1 MKTAGTTLIEPAIA
15 AAAAAADNTALQPY
29 LDEFVRLAP
38 ERMAEPTRVAEM
50 RRRAIERF
58 AAVGFPARDEEEW
71 RFTNVAPI
79 VKASFRPVSN
89 ESLGMEA
96 IAPVVFAGV
105 AARLTFV
112 DGRFSPALS
121 FVGDLPAGVFVGR
134 LAEAIE
140 AQREEVTEHLGA
152 HRPGDG
158 PDTHAFAALN
168 AALFRDGACIL
179 LPRSARIEAP
189 IHLVFVAS
197 GGTMSFPRNLIVL
210 GVDAQATVVETYTG
224 VPGNPGDTGASL
236 GPSLTV
242 PVTEIAALADANL
255 KHVKVQR
262 EALDAFHIAAFELH
276 QERSSRVA
284 SHSISLGGGL
294 VRNDLHAVLA
304 GEGADCVLNG
314 LYLVE
319 GRQLVDNHMKVEH
332 AAAHCDSH
340 ELYKGVLDGKSRAVF
355 NGLIHVHQGAQK
367 TDAKQSNRNLL
378 LSGEAIANSNPQLE
392 IYADDVKCTHG
403 STVGQ
408 LDEDAIFYLRSRG
421 IGIEAARSLLTYAFA
436 SELVERIPVE
446 PVRHALE
453 EFLFSRLPGG
463 EVVRQAV

>member
-1 MKTAGTTLIEPAIA
+1 MSTTLIE
-15 AAAAAADNTALQPY
+15 TAGATGTSLQPY
-29 LDEFVRLAP
+29 LDEAARLAP
-38 ERMAEPTRVAEM
+38 ERAAEPTRVAEM

-58 AAVGFPARDEEEW
+58 AAVGFPTLREEEW

-79 VKASFRPVSN
+79 VRSSFRPASD
-89 ESLGMEA
+89 EAPELGLEA
-96 IAPVVFAGV
+96 IAPSLFAGA

-112 DGRFSPALS
+112 DGRFAPALS

-140 AQREEVTEHLGA
+140 AQREEITEHLGA
-152 HRPGDG
+152 HRPGDA

-168 AALFRDGACIL
+168 AALFRDGACLL
-179 LPRSARIEAP
+179 LPRGARIEAP
-189 IHLVFVAS
+189 IHLVFVATT
-197 GGTMSFPRNLIVL
+197 GAMSFPRNLIFL

-224 VPGNPGDTGASL
+224 IGGTGGA
-236 GPSLTV
+236 SLTV
-242 PVTEIAALADANL
+242 PVTEIVTLADANL
-255 KHVKVQR
+255 RHVKVQR
-262 EALDAFHIAAFELH
+262 EALDAFHVAAFELY
-276 QERSSRVA
+276 QERSSRVS

-319 GRQLVDNHMKVEH
+319 GRQRVDNHMKVEH
-332 AAAHCDSH
+332 AAPHCESH
-340 ELYKGVLDGKSRAVF
+340 ELYKGVLDGNSRAVF
-355 NGLIHVHQGAQK
+355 NGLIYVHPGAQK

-378 LSGEAIANSNPQLE
+378 LSGDAIANSNPQLE

-446 PVRHALE
+446 PVRRALE

>member
-1 MKTAGTTLIEPAIA
+1 MNTPSIEPAA
-15 AAAAAADNTALQPY
+15 VAGSPAQPY
-29 LDEFVRLAP
+29 LDEFARLAT
-38 ERMAEPTRVAEM
+38 ERTTEPTRIAEM
-50 RRRAIERF
+50 RRRAIEHF
-58 AAVGFPARDEEEW
+58 SAVGFPARDEEEW

-79 VKASFRPVSN
+79 VRSSFRS
-89 ESLGMEA
+89 ESLETVGLGMEA
-96 IAPVVFAGV
+96 IAPSVFAGA

-112 DGRFSPALS
+112 DGRFAPALS

-140 AQREEVTEHLGA
+140 AQREEVDEHLGA
-152 HRPGDG
+152 HRPGDSA
-158 PDTHAFAALN
+158 DTHAFAALN

-179 LPRSARIEAP
+179 LPRGTRVEAP

-224 VPGNPGDTGASL
+224 IGGTAGGSPL
-236 GPSLTV
+236 GQSLTV
-242 PVTEIAALADANL
+242 PVTEIAALADSNL

-262 EALDAFHIAAFELH
+262 EMLDAFHVAAFELH

-284 SHSISLGGGL
+284 SHSISLGGGI

-340 ELYKGVLDGKSRAVF
+340 ELYKGVLDGKARAVF
-355 NGLIHVHQGAQK
+355 NGLIHVHPGAQK

-378 LSGEAIANSNPQLE
+378 LSAEAIANSNPQLE

>member
-1 MKTAGTTLIEPAIA
+1 MNTMSTLSTLKMPSTTLIETASA
-15 AAAAAADNTALQPY
+15 AAGNSTQPF
-29 LDEFVRLAP
+29 LDEFARLAA
-38 ERMAEPTRVAEM
+38 ERVAEPTRVAEM

-58 AAVGFPARDEEEW
+58 AAVGFPSTREEEW

-79 VKASFRPVSN
+79 ARASFRPASDQA
-89 ESLGMEA
+89 SGLGLDS
-96 IAPVVFAGV
+96 IAPWVFAGT
-105 AARLTFV
+105 AARLTFI
-112 DGRFSPALS
+112 DGRFEPALS
-121 FVGDLPAGVFVGR
+121 FVGDLPGGVFVGR

-140 AQREEVTEHLGA
+140 AQREEVSQHLGE
-152 HRPGDG
+152 HRPGDRA
-158 PDTHAFAALN
+158 DSHAFAALN
-168 AALFRDGACIL
+168 AALFGDGACLL
-179 LPRSARIEAP
+179 LPRGVQIEAP
-189 IHLVFVAS
+189 IHLVFVAT
-197 GGTMSFPRNLIVL
+197 GGAMSFPRNLIVL
-210 GVDAQATVVETYTG
+210 SEDSQATVVETYAG
-224 VPGNPGDTGASL
+224 IAGAGGS
-236 GPSLTV
+236 SLTV
-242 PVTEIAALADANL
+242 PVTEIVVGAYANL
-255 KHVKVQR
+255 RHVKVQR
-262 EALDAFHIAAFELH
+262 EALDAFHVAAFELH

-284 SHSISLGGGL
+284 SHSISLGGGI

-319 GRQLVDNHMKVEH
+319 GRQRVDNHMKVEH
-332 AAAHCDSH
+332 AAAHCESH
-340 ELYKGVLDGKSRAVF
+340 ELYKGILDGKSRAVF
-355 NGLIHVHQGAQK
+355 NGLIHVHPGAQK

-378 LSGEAIANSNPQLE
+378 LSSEAIANSNPQLE

-421 IGIEAARSLLTYAFA
+421 IGLEAAQSLLTYAFA

>member
-1 MKTAGTTLIEPAIA
+1 MTTLIE
-15 AAAAAADNTALQPY
+15 TATASSTQPY
-29 LDEFVRLAP
+29 LDEFARLAA
-38 ERMAEPTRVAEM
+38 ERVAEPTRVAEM

-58 AAVGFPARDEEEW
+58 AAVGFPSLREEDW
-71 RFTNVAPI
+71 RFTNIAPI
-79 VKASFRPVSN
+79 VKASFHPASAHG
-89 ESLGMEA
+89 LGIEA
-96 IAPVVFAGV
+96 IAPSVFAGC

-112 DGRFSPALS
+112 DGRFSPTLS
-121 FVGDLPAGVFVGR
+121 FVGDLPEGVFVGR

-140 AQREEVTEHLGA
+140 AQREEVSEHLGE
-152 HRPGDG
+152 HCPGDRG
-158 PDTHAFAALN
+158 DTHAFAALN
-168 AALFRDGACIL
+168 AALFSDGACIL

-189 IHLVFVAS
+189 IHLVFVAT
-197 GGTMSFPRNLIVL
+197 GGAMSFPRNLIVL

-224 VPGNPGDTGASL
+224 IPGKPEDTGASL
-236 GPSLTV
+236 GESLTV
-242 PVTEIAALADANL
+242 PVTEIVTLADANL
-255 KHVKVQR
+255 RHVKLQR
-262 EALDAFHIAAFELH
+262 ETLDAFHVAAFDLY

-284 SHSISLGGGL
+284 SHSISLGGGI

-319 GRQLVDNHMKVEH
+319 GRQLVDNHMTVEH

-340 ELYKGVLDGKSRAVF
+340 ELYKGVLDGKARAVF
-355 NGLIHVHQGAQK
+355 NGLIHVHPGAQK

-408 LDEDAIFYLRSRG
+408 LDEDAVFYLRSRG

>member
-1 MKTAGTTLIEPAIA
+1 MNATLVSTTSIEPASPASITA
-15 AAAAAADNTALQPY
+15 AGGPLQPY
-29 LDEFVRLAP
+29 LAEFARLAA
-38 ERMAEPTRVAEM
+38 ERTAEPTRVAEM

-58 AAVGFPARDEEEW
+58 AAVGFPTRDEEEW

-79 VKASFRPVSN
+79 VRASFRPASDDASGLSI
-89 ESLGMEA
+89 ESV
-96 IAPVVFAGV
+96 APWVFAGA

-112 DGRFSPALS
+112 DGRFAPTLS
-121 FVGDLPAGVFVGR
+121 FVGDLPDGVFVGR

-140 AQREEVTEHLGA
+140 AQREEVSQHLGE
-152 HRPGDG
+152 HRPGNRA
-158 PDTHAFAALN
+158 DTHAFAALN
-168 AALFRDGACIL
+168 AALFRDGACLL
-179 LPRSARIEAP
+179 LPRGARIEAP
-189 IHLVFVAS
+189 IQLLHVAT

-210 GVDAQATVVETYTG
+210 GEDAQATVVETYGGIGGRAGIETG
-224 VPGNPGDTGASL
+224 E
-236 GPSLTV
+236 SLTV
-242 PVTEIAALADANL
+242 PVTEIVANANANL
-255 KHVKVQR
+255 RHVKVQR
-262 EALDAFHIAAFELH
+262 EEREAFHVAAFELH

-284 SHSISLGGGL
+284 SHSISLGGGI

-319 GRQLVDNHMKVEH
+319 GRQLVDNHMRVEH

-340 ELYKGVLDGKSRAVF
+340 ELYKGVLDGKARAVF
-355 NGLIHVHQGAQK
+355 NGLIHVHPETQK
-367 TDAKQSNRNLL
+367 TDAKQSNHNLL
-378 LSGEAIANSNPQLE
+378 LSSEAIANSNPQLE

-408 LDEDAIFYLRSRG
+408 LNEDAIFYLRSRG

-453 EFLFSRLPGG
+453 EFLFARLPGG

>member
-1 MKTAGTTLIEPAIA
+1 MPGATLIETAPATA
-15 AAAAAADNTALQPY
+15 ASAPY
-29 LDEFVRLAP
+29 LAEFARLAA
-38 ERMAEPTRVAEM
+38 ERAAEPTRVAEM

-58 AAVGFPARDEEEW
+58 EAIGFPSTRQEDW

-79 VKASFRPVSN
+79 LKESYRSASDVVPA
-89 ESLGMEA
+89 LGIEG
-96 IAPVVFAGV
+96 IASALFAGV
-105 AARLTFV
+105 AARLVFV
-112 DGRFSPALS
+112 DGRFAPSLS
-121 FVGDLPAGVFVGR
+121 FVGDLPSGVFVGR

-140 AQREEVTEHLGA
+140 AQREEVLEHLGA
-152 HRPGDG
+152 HRTGDG
-158 PDTHAFAALN
+158 RDSHAFSSLN
-168 AALFRDGACIL
+168 AALFRDGACVL
-179 LPRSARIEAP
+179 LPRGARIEAP
-189 IHLVFVAS
+189 IHLVFAAT
-197 GGTMSFPRNLIVL
+197 GGVLSFPRNLLFL
-210 GVDAQATVVETYTG
+210 GVDSQATVVESY
-224 VPGNPGDTGASL
+224 VQSPGGA

-242 PVTEIAALADANL
+242 PVTEIVALADANL
-255 KHVKVQR
+255 RHVKLQR
-262 EALDAFHIAAFELH
+262 EALDAFHVAAFELH

-284 SHSISLGGGL
+284 SHSISLGGDL

-319 GRQLVDNHMKVEH
+319 GRQRVDNHMKVEH
-332 AAAHCDSH
+332 VAPHCESH

-355 NGLIHVHQGAQK
+355 NGLIHVHRQAQK

-378 LSGEAIANSNPQLE
+378 LSGDAIANSNPQLE

-421 IGIEAARSLLTYAFA
+421 IGIEAAQSLLTYAFA

-446 PVRHALE
+446 PVRQALE

>member
-1 MKTAGTTLIEPAIA
+1 MSPTLIETVSASA
-15 AAAAAADNTALQPY
+15 TSTQPY
-29 LDEFVRLAP
+29 LDEFARLAT
-38 ERMAEPTRVAEM
+38 ERVAEPTRVAEM

-58 AAVGFPARDEEEW
+58 AAVGFPSTREEEW

-89 ESLGMEA
+89 GASGLGLES
-96 IAPVVFAGV
+96 IAPAVFAGA

-112 DGRFSPALS
+112 DSRFAPSLS
-121 FVGDLPAGVFVGR
+121 FVGDLPDGVFVGR

-140 AQREEVTEHLGA
+140 AQREEVSEHLGE
-152 HRPGDG
+152 HCPGDRG
-158 PDTHAFAALN
+158 DTHAFAALN
-168 AALFRDGACIL
+168 AALFSDGACIL

-189 IHLVFVAS
+189 IHLVFVAT
-197 GGTMSFPRNLIVL
+197 GGAMSFPRNLIVL
-210 GVDAQATVVETYTG
+210 GVDAQATVVETYMG
-224 VPGNPGDTGASL
+224 IPGSGGA
-236 GPSLTV
+236 SLTV
-242 PVTEIAALADANL
+242 PVTEIVTLADANL
-255 KHVKVQR
+255 RHVKVQR
-262 EALDAFHIAAFELH
+262 EEHDAFHVAAFDLY

-340 ELYKGVLDGKSRAVF
+340 ELYKGVLDGKARAVF
-355 NGLIHVHQGAQK
+355 NGLIHVHPGAQK

-378 LSGEAIANSNPQLE
+378 LSSEAIANSNPQLE

-421 IGIEAARSLLTYAFA
+421 IGLEAAQSLLTYAFA

-446 PVRHALE
+446 PVRRALE
-453 EFLFSRLPGG
+453 EFLFARLPGG

>member
-1 MKTAGTTLIEPAIA
+1 MSATSIEPDSA
-15 AAAAAADNTALQPY
+15 AAGAAQPF
-29 LDEFVRLAP
+29 LDEFARLAA
-38 ERMAEPTRVAEM
+38 ERTTEPTRIAEM
-50 RRRAIERF
+50 RRRAIEHF
-58 AAVGFPARDEEEW
+58 NAVGFPARDEEEW

-79 VKASFRPVSN
+79 VRSSFRA
-89 ESLGMEA
+89 ESYETVGLGMEA
-96 IAPVVFAGV
+96 IASSVFAGV

-112 DGRFSPALS
+112 DGRFAPTLS

-140 AQREEVTEHLGA
+140 AQREEVSEHLGA

-158 PDTHAFAALN
+158 PGTHAFAALN

-179 LPRSARIEAP
+179 LPRGARIEAP

-224 VPGNPGDTGASL
+224 IGGAGGS
-236 GPSLTV
+236 SLTV
-242 PVTEIAALADANL
+242 PVTEIVTFADANL

-262 EALDAFHIAAFELH
+262 EEHDAFHVAAFELH
-276 QERSSRVA
+276 QDRSSRVA

-355 NGLIHVHQGAQK
+355 SGLIHVHPGAQK

-446 PVRHALE
+446 PVRRALE

>member
-1 MKTAGTTLIEPAIA
+1 MSTTSLEPAPTTA
-15 AAAAAADNTALQPY
+15 AGGPLQPY
-29 LDEFVRLAP
+29 LDEFARLAV
-38 ERMAEPTRVAEM
+38 ERTAEPTRVAEM

-79 VKASFRPVSN
+79 VRASFRPASDDAP
-89 ESLGMEA
+89 ELGIEA
-96 IAPVVFAGV
+96 IAPSVFAGC

-112 DGRFSPALS
+112 DGRFAPGLS
-121 FVGDLPAGVFVGR
+121 FVGDLPDGVFVGR

-140 AQREEVTEHLGA
+140 AQREEVSQHLGE
-152 HRPGDG
+152 HRPGDRA
-158 PDTHAFAALN
+158 DTHAFAALN
-168 AALFRDGACIL
+168 AALFRDGACLL
-179 LPRSARIEAP
+179 LPRGARIEAP
-189 IHLVFVAS
+189 IQLLHVAT

-210 GVDAQATVVETYTG
+210 GEDAQATVVETYG
-224 VPGNPGDTGASL
+224 GIDRAGGE
-236 GPSLTV
+236 SLTV
-242 PVTEIAALADANL
+242 PVTEIVVAANANL
-255 KHVKVQR
+255 RHVKVQR
-262 EALDAFHIAAFELH
+262 EEREAFHVAAFELH

-284 SHSISLGGGL
+284 SHSISLGGGI

-340 ELYKGVLDGKSRAVF
+340 ELYKGVLDGKARAVF
-355 NGLIHVHQGAQK
+355 NGLIHVHPGAQK

-378 LSGEAIANSNPQLE
+378 LSSEAIANSNPQLE

-453 EFLFSRLPGG
+453 EFLFARLPGG

>member
-1 MKTAGTTLIEPAIA
+1 MSSTTLIETAPASA
-15 AAAAAADNTALQPY
+15 ASAAY
-29 LDEFVRLAP
+29 LAEFARLAA
-38 ERMAEPTRVAEM
+38 RRIAEPTQVAEM

-58 AAVGFPARDEEEW
+58 AAIGFPSTREEEW
-71 RFTNVAPI
+71 RFTNIAPLL
-79 VKASFRPVSN
+79 KESYRPASDEPPV
-89 ESLGMEA
+89 LGLDA
-96 IAPVVFAGV
+96 IAPAVFPGV
-105 AARLTFV
+105 AARLAFV
-112 DGRFSPALS
+112 DGRFAPSLS
-121 FVGDLPAGVFVGR
+121 FVGDLPSGVFVGR

-140 AQREEVTEHLGA
+140 TQRQEVSEHLGA

-158 PDTHAFAALN
+158 RDGHAFSALN
-168 AALFRDGACIL
+168 AALFQDGACVL
-179 LPRSARIEAP
+179 LPRGARIEAP
-189 IHLVFVAS
+189 IHLVFVAT
-197 GGTMSFPRNLIVL
+197 GGVMSFPRNLIFL
-210 GVDAQATVVETYTG
+210 GVDAQATVVETYIG
-224 VPGNPGDTGASL
+224 SPGSAGS
-236 GPSLTV
+236 SLTV
-242 PVTEIAALADANL
+242 PVTEIVTLADSNL
-255 KHVKVQR
+255 RHVKVQR
-262 EALDAFHIAAFELH
+262 EALDAFHVAAFELY
-276 QERSSRVA
+276 QERSSRAA

-332 AAAHCDSH
+332 AAPHCESH

-355 NGLIHVHQGAQK
+355 NGLIHVHPHAQK

-378 LSGEAIANSNPQLE
+378 LSGDAIAHSNPQLE

-421 IGIEAARSLLTYAFA
+421 IGIEAAQGLLTYAFA

-446 PVRHALE
+446 PVRQALE

-463 EVVRQAV
+463 DVVRQAV